1 MQTVRLRSALMRK
14 LVSQHLA
21 DPDWQ
26 SSPVKTTVEEL
37 KLGEAF
43 TFRGQRYVKS
53 ALAVGEDARGW
64 ASVFLGVTVVER
76 EETSVAEVTVGEDEV
91 RGAGE

>member
-1 MQTVRLRSALMRK
+1 M
-14 LVSQHLA
+14 
-21 DPDWQ
+21 
-26 SSPVKTTVEEL
+26 KTTFEEL

-76 EETSVAEVTVGEDEV
+76 EETLFAEVTDVVKAV
-91 RGAGE
+91 RGAGD

>member
-1 MQTVRLRSALMRK
+1 M
-14 LVSQHLA
+14 
-21 DPDWQ
+21 
-26 SSPVKTTVEEL
+26 KTTFEEL

-43 TFRGQRYVKS
+43 AFREQRYATS

-64 ASVFLGVTVVER
+64 ASVFLGVTEVER
-76 EETSVAEVTVGEDEV
+76 EETSVSEVTAAEEVV